1 MILNKILKHVLDKIV
16 GEIFYIEGKQTK
28 TEINKI

>member
-1 MILNKILKHVLDKIV
+1 MILNKILKLVLDKIV
-16 GEIFYIEGKQTK
+16 SEIFYIEDKQTK